1 MNRNVLWRFNSKSD
15 SISTNFQNGDFDVVG
30 QDNLLVF
37 LTANDQHSYLP
48 LTLGVLNS
56 KEKYRVPKNTNSFEF
71 VLQI

>member
-37 LTANDQHSYLP
+37 LTANDQHSNLP

-56 KEKYRVPKNTNSFEF
+56 KEKYRVQKNTNSFEF